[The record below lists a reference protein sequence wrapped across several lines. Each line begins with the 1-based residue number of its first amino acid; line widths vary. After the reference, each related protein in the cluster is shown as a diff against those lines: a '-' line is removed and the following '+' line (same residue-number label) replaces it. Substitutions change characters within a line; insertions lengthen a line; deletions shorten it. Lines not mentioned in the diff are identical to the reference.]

1 MTPDASDAGAPMDY
15 YDYATAQASI
25 ECADRIL
32 L

>member
-1 MTPDASDAGAPMDY
+1 MDY

-32 L
+32 LWLDARAAS